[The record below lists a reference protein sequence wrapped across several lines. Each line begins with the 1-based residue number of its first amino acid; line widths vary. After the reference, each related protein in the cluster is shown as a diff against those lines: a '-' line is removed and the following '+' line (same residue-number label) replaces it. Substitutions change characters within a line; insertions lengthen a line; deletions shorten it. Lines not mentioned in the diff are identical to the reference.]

1 MPTLKELLVARQR
14 DYFTDREEAIRLFRD
29 FTQTPVQ
36 NRLYRFMVIY
46 GPGGIGKTM
55 LAGKFRDICSENGV
69 ASSIANMDATNSPLD
84 VLTIF
89 RENWEPNHGNK
100 PFRVFDSLIAK
111 FKAIQAQLQAREKP
125 DGTFSDVVPKVAGTV
140 SSAAVGGAVTG
151 LALGPVGILMGAAG
165 GTLAKSVMESSL
177 ATLLKN
183 GSISAKEADFL
194 VNLLP
199 NLVSAFVSGVAELA
213 DAVHGIVLVFDGF
226 EYAEKSRHLQEWIAE
241 SLLPNLGDNAFV
253 IVLGRNKPQG
263 KFWQTY
269 SSLVYQ
275 YRLQPFDSFDITE
288 YLNIRGV
295 NSNHSASLFNFTSG
309 LPLGAALWVDIEVQK
324 QTGLPG
330 IISEQRSADVLNA
343 VVDRL
348 LENLDDASR
357 QTMRLC
363 AILRW
368 FDESTLE
375 LLMPHRE
382 VGVIFE
388 QLSKYSSLFRSDT
401 SGLAMHNEV
410 RRYLLDDFKRRNIK
424 VYRDLNQ
431 KVAQYYEQ
439 KAQSEGKYSSLWFKY
454 RIEHVYH
461 LLASDSQEGFAL
473 LNDIV
478 NDVHE
483 MGDANILDD
492 LLKIIAGLPEYQR
505 YYWTPYFEGEIH
517 YFHQDFAQ
525 AKDCLIEAA
534 AFPFPKNILVRILV
548 LLSLTLYKL
557 DENLLALKYGEKALD
572 VSKSIDDRRCIVWLS
587 ETLGWVYHNMGNIDE
602 ALRAQERGLTL
613 AIELENKP
621 DIGWALNGLGAM
633 YRDCGDIYHAEE
645 LLIRGLSIWTELGH
659 ITGKFFTLFHLGQV
673 YAETGRYTKAIDS
686 YDSALQSW
694 PNSHSKILVQAKW
707 AEATSLLGENVQA
720 IAMLEKLREDV
731 EKSEQLSFVSWTNLA
746 LGGAYTRQGESEKAY
761 ICYTHALELSRK
773 INFKYYSAKALV
785 GILRLSYL
793 KNMPLIEIQNAADN
807 AEATSKENRHH
818 NLLADVNLYRG
829 LAQLREI
836 LRSGRNE
843 PVSDLELETS
853 ASTFYKAMAEAMQ
866 FNSYTLD
873 KIFAQLYQELI
884 ILNVD
889 IASKILE
896 RLITLWSS
904 EDLEGEPVIEF
915 ELSRRERDSLDN
927 HRMPIIDIIKNK
939 LSKNSD

>member
-1 MPTLKELLVARQR
+1 MSTLKELLVARQR

-55 LAGKFRDICSENGV
+55 LAGKFRDICSDNCVG
-69 ASSIANMDATNSPLD
+69 SSIANMDATNSPLD
-84 VLTIF
+84 VLNVF
-89 RENWEPNHGNK
+89 RENCEPNHGNK
-100 PFRVFDSLIAK
+100 LFRDFDSLIVK
-111 FKAIQAQLQAREKP
+111 FNTIQAQLQGREKV
-125 DGTFSDVVPKVAGTV
+125 DGKFSDVVAKVAGGV
-140 SSAAVGGAVTG
+140 SSAAVGGAITG
-151 LALGPVGILMGAAG
+151 LALGPVGVLMAAAG
-165 GTLAKSVMESSL
+165 GTLAKSVMQSSL

-183 GSISAKEADFL
+183 GLISSKDADFL

-199 NLVSAFVSGVAELA
+199 NLVSAFVYGMAELA

-226 EYAEKSRHLQEWIAE
+226 EYAEKSRHLQEWITE

-253 IVLGRNKPQG
+253 VILGRNKPQG

-269 SSLVYQ
+269 SSFVYQ
-275 YRLQPFDSFDITE
+275 YRLQPFDSLDIIK

-295 NSNHSASLFNFTSG
+295 DLNQSASLFNLTGG
-309 LPLGAALWVDIEVQK
+309 LPLGAALWVDVEVQR

-330 IISEQRSADVLNA
+330 IISEQRSADVVNT

-348 LENLDDASR
+348 LENLDDGSK

-382 VGVIFE
+382 ADVIFE
-388 QLSKYSSLFRSDT
+388 QLYKYSSLFRPDT

-410 RRYLLDDFKRRNIK
+410 RRDLLDDFKSRNVK
-424 VYRDLNQ
+424 LYRDLNQ
-431 KVAQYYEQ
+431 KIAQYYEQ
-439 KAQSEGKYSSLWFKY
+439 KAQSEGKFGSLWFKY

-461 LLASDSQEGFAL
+461 LLASDSQEGFTL

-483 MGDANILDD
+483 MGDSNILDD
-492 LLKIIAGLPEYQR
+492 LLKIIASLPEYQR
-505 YYWTPYFEGEIH
+505 FYWTPYFEGEIH

-525 AKDCLIEAA
+525 AKACLIDAA
-534 AFPFPKNILVRILV
+534 AFPFPQNILVRILV

-557 DENLLALKYGEKALD
+557 DENLLALEYGKRALD
-572 VSKSIDDRRCIVWLS
+572 VSKSINDRRCIVWLS

-602 ALRAQERGLTL
+602 ALRTQERGLTL
-613 AIELENKP
+613 ATELENKL

-633 YRDCGDIYHAEE
+633 CRDCGDIYHAEE
-645 LLIRGLSIWTELGH
+645 LLTRALSIWKELGH
-659 ITGKFFTLFHLGQV
+659 IKGRFLTLFHLGQV
-673 YAETGRYTKAIDS
+673 YAETGRYTKAIN
-686 YDSALQSW
+686 YYNSALQSW
-694 PNSHSKILVQAKW
+694 PNSHSKIIVQAKL
-707 AEATSLLGENVQA
+707 AEATSLLGENIQGVS
-720 IAMLEKLREDV
+720 ILEKLREDA
-731 EKSEQLSFVSWTNLA
+731 EKNEQLSIVSWTNLL
-746 LGGAYTRQGESEKAY
+746 LGGAYIRQGELEKAY
-761 ICYTHALELSRK
+761 ICYTHANELSRK

-785 GILRLSYL
+785 GILQLSYL
-793 KNMPLIEIQNAADN
+793 KHTPLFEVQNAADN
-807 AEATSKENRHH
+807 AEAASQENRHH

-836 LRSGRNE
+836 IRTERNE
-843 PVSDLELETS
+843 SVSDFELEIS
-853 ASTFYKAMAEAMQ
+853 ASTFYKAIVEALQ

-873 KIFAQLYQELI
+873 KTFDQLYEELMF
-884 ILNVD
+884 LNID
-889 IASKILE
+889 IALKILE
-896 RLITLWSS
+896 RLIILWSS
-904 EDLEGEPVIEF
+904 ENLEDQRVIEF
-915 ELSRRERDSLDN
+915 ELSRRERDGLDN
-927 HRMPIIDIIKNK
+927 HRMPIIDRIKGK
-939 LSKNSD
+939 LAKNSE